1 MKHTDTE
8 DLTAAHIDYLQAL
21 RSSECVTGRRKR
33 EGQAESAHTC
43 SQGRHQVFFLQV
55 TDASYVTFSEKVTDE
70 HLTDCRC
77 P

>member
-1 MKHTDTE
+1 MKHTDTG

-21 RSSECVTGRRKR
+21 RSSECVTERRKR
-33 EGQAESAHTC
+33 EGQAESAHML
-43 SQGRHQVFFLQV
+43 SRQASDPPHRQV
-55 TDASYVTFSEKVTDE
+55 TAASYVTFSEKVTDK